1 MKRSIL
7 FLLFSILVTITN
19 GQVKLNDNGLYA
31 DAKGKLYTGVL
42 ELDEN
47 GVRTAVL
54 EIKNG
59 QLHGEAKYY
68 FETGQL
74 MRTGTHE
81 NGLKNGKWITYNENG
96 LMVGLAFY
104 NAGKKDGTWIAWDDN
119 GKKRFEMNYKNDQ
132 KVGTWIQWDENG
144 ALFSSKNFSSV
155 NQ

>member
-7 FLLFSILVTITN
+7 LLLISIMAGIAA
-19 GQVKLNDNGLYA
+19 GQVKQNAQGLYA
-31 DAKGKLYTGVL
+31 DAKGKLYSGSL

-47 GVRTAVL
+47 GVKTAVL
-54 EIKNG
+54 EIKDG

-81 NGLKNGKWITYNENG
+81 HGEKNGKWITYNENG

-104 NAGKKDGTWIAWDDN
+104 VMGKKDGTWIAWDDN
-119 GKKRFEMNYKNDQ
+119 GKKRFEMNYKNGE

-144 ALFSSKNFSSV
+144 ALFSSKSYSP